1 MKQSK
6 GDGVRGQGC
15 RQKAPWA
22 GGSRAPSAARWSPR
36 PRQRAAQEGGAG
48 NGSQRHPT
56 LRQAFPPPPAPE
68 VPGPAE
74 PTGSPL
80 TASAAGPTRSRKGSA
95 GRGRPLTRLGRP
107 SAAPRFPET
116 SLAARVVA
124 GTLGAWLGLPRPE
137 APSAF
142 FKWMA
147 RGSTVCFLLK
157 KVRENKRRRKLP
169 KDDFASV

>member
-56 LRQAFPPPPAPE
+56 LRQAFPPPHAPE

-80 TASAAGPTRSRKGSA
+80 TASPAGPTRSRKGSA
-95 GRGRPLTRLGRP
+95 GRGRPLTRLAERRAQVPGNLAGGAGSRWN
-107 SAAPRFPET
+107 PRG
-116 SLAARVVA
+116 LA
-124 GTLGAWLGLPRPE
+124 G
-137 APSAF
+137 APSSGSAF
-142 FKWMA
+142 SLFQMDGSRINSLLPFKK
-147 RGSTVCFLLK
+147 SK
-157 KVRENKRRRKLP
+157 RE
-169 KDDFASV
+169 

>member
-1 MKQSK
+1 M
-6 GDGVRGQGC
+6 
-15 RQKAPWA
+15 APTTSAAGSA
-22 GGSRAPSAARWSPR
+22 GGRRREWGRRANDTLLSARRSHQPSTP
-36 PRQRAAQEGGAG
+36 
-48 NGSQRHPT
+48 
-56 LRQAFPPPPAPE
+56 PE

-80 TASAAGPTRSRKGSA
+80 TASPAGPTRSRNGSA

-124 GTLGAWLGLPRPE
+124 GTLRAWLGLPRPE

-157 KVRENKRRRKLP
+157 KERENNRRRKQP